1 MSGVVAALAAL
12 APLITGLVS
21 SGVSVYS
28 GIQNRDEQ
36 RNTNAKNEQLLRES
50 WARDDTAFSRAYN
63 DITSKG
69 FSPLAALG
77 QSFGNTNPMSLQ
89 APTLSMDTS
98 SLTAGAQGAY
108 SNYIAKKQ
116 QETADRIADS
126 QIKNVDADTRDKNAS
141 ADVNESTSAVQILKA
156 KVELDNMIR
165 DGQMSTSQIVGYLND
180 LKSQGVSDSVINSLL
195 ASFEPEPQNPAAYL
209 SADKLSG
216 NRLLN
221 KEYDKV
227 VQDIAESK
235 QNVEASKAAAAYHTS
250 LKNMTDAEF
259 NAATKSKSGAKDA
272 RIVEQITQLEKK
284 SKQNWTT
291 ITLPATTVAGRTIPA
306 ISISNPEELDY
317 AARLYAALAMVETN
331 ANEASFQS
339 LIKDHPILGALMRVL
354 GKDGATNVFSTISG
368 LFGR

>member
-1 MSGVVAALAAL
+1 MPFQMISGLANAGVNL
-12 APLITGLVS
+12 ATGIMN
-21 SGVSVYS
+21 YR
-28 GIQNRDEQ
+28 QQQD
-36 RNTNAKNEQLLRES
+36 TNALNERLLRES
-50 WARDDTAFSRAYN
+50 WARDDKSFSRAYD

-77 QSFGNTNPMSLQ
+77 QSFGNTNPMSLE
-89 APTLSMDTS
+89 APQLSMDLS
-98 SLTAGAQGAY
+98 SATGAIGA
-108 SNYIAKKQ
+108 SADRLLSKRIAKAQ
-116 QETADRIADS
+116 QEVAEKVADS

-180 LKSQGVSDSVINSLL
+180 LKSQGVSDNVVDSLL
-195 ASFEPEPQNPAAYL
+195 ASFEAEPQNPAAYL
-209 SADKLSG
+209 SASSLSG
-216 NRLLN
+216 NKLLN
-221 KEYDKV
+221 KEYDKI

-235 QNVEASKAAAAYHTS
+235 QNISASKAAAAYHTA
-250 LKNMTDAEF
+250 LKNMSDIEF
-259 NAATKSKSGAKDA
+259 NAATKATSGSKDQ
-272 RIVEQITQLEKK
+272 RIVSQLEQLEKK

-339 LIKDHPILGALMRVL
+339 LVKEHPILGAIMRVL
-354 GKDGATNVFSTISG
+354 GKDSTSSIFSSISG